1 MLYIVFALVLLSM
14 GLVPIICCMFSSM
27 LSREEEHRTLLHD
40 SPFYV

>member
-1 MLYIVFALVLLSM
+1 MLYVIFALVFMSM
-14 GLVPIICCMFSSM
+14 GLVTIICCIFSSM